1 MIVIKI
7 PEKPIPLKRPR
18 ACRQGNF
25 IKVYDSQ
32 SKEKGRIKRHIFEF
46 YSGNP
51 LTIPIS
57 INIEFGMPIPK
68 STSKA
73 KKLLMSKNEIYHTV
87 KPDIDNLVKLILD
100 CLNGIV
106 FHDDAQVIEITARK
120 KYSLDPFTIIKVK
133 SIYEVE
139 SENDC

>member
-25 IKVYDSQ
+25 IRVYDSQ
-32 SKEKGRIKRHIFEF
+32 KREKGRIKKHIYDF
-46 YSGNP
+46 YSGTP
-51 LTIPIS
+51 LTVPIS
-57 INIEFGMPIPK
+57 IDLEFGMPIPK
-68 STSKA
+68 STSKTN
-73 KKLLMSKNEIYHTV
+73 KLLMSKNEIHHTV
-87 KPDIDNLVKLILD
+87 KPDIDNLSKMLLD

-106 FHDDAQVIEITARK
+106 FDDDAQVVEITAKK
-120 KYSLDPFTIIKVK
+120 KYSEDPFTVIKVK

-139 SENDC
+139 SENNC